1 MIEESFKI
9 ALRALAA
16 NALRTSLTMLGI
28 LIGVGAVIALLAI
41 GQGAQAAVEQSYAF
55 LGTNVLYVRP
65 GAQSSG
71 GIFMAAGSAATL
83 TYDDAVAIAAPGAAP
98 AVAAV
103 APVRNGGGQIVYQGT
118 NTNTRLL
125 GTTPSWLD
133 VRSFRVERGEF
144 FDDQAVEATSSVAVL
159 GANVAAR
166 LFPDEEPIGQT
177 LRINAGGQSLNVTVI
192 GVLESKGGTGF
203 QNQDD
208 QIVLPISTLLRK
220 LQSGR
225 NATGAQALSEID
237 IKAVDDKSVDAA
249 IAQVTAIMSEQHEGA
264 QDFSVINSQDQVDA
278 QKQSRQTLTILLAA
292 VAGISLVVGGIG
304 IMNIMIVSVTERTRE
319 IGIRK
324 AVGARRQ
331 DILLQFLM
339 EAVVV
344 SLLGGLLGIAA
355 GYAVSEFVDG
365 RNLNGQVL
373 QTVVQPDSIA
383 LAFGISVAIGLFFG
397 IYPASRAARL
407 NPIQALRYE

>member
-1 MIEESFKI
+1 
-9 ALRALAA
+9 
-16 NALRTSLTMLGI
+16 
-28 LIGVGAVIALLAI
+28 
-41 GQGAQAAVEQSYAF
+41 
-55 LGTNVLYVRP
+55 
-65 GAQSSG
+65 
-71 GIFMAAGSAATL
+71 
-83 TYDDAVAIAAPGAAP
+83 AVAIAAPGAAP